1 MKQSVFGLIA
11 QLATSRITLPLIH
24 VETRFRVTGEV
35 VLVEMDQVFEQ
46 NACEPLDVTYTFPLP
61 GSASVHRCEMI
72 VNGRVTRAVVMEEQ
86 DARRTVAEKKA
97 AGHRT
102 ALVEMDR
109 DNVFTLQLG
118 NTAPGDHIVIRFA
131 YFQMLD
137 RLGEGLSLRIP
148 FCPGIRY
155 IPGKPLLRKNR
166 GLGTVDDTDQVP
178 DASRI
183 TPPRIGADHPDAAT
197 IFLHGSLDAS
207 EVELTTCFSPSNPA
221 VIRAAGATLEVELA
235 GEQHFPDRDFVL
247 RWQETAVTE
256 AVPRAWTTRHNGDLY
271 ALLQLRAPRVEA
283 AQAAVDDFAQDIYFL
298 LDRSGSMSG
307 GNWEKAAEALHAFVR
322 ELGANDRVW
331 ITCFESGFQDF
342 SDSLMSRDELLTDEG
357 FIRLAEIG
365 TGGGTELLPALRHVL
380 DVRAAQQSGRPERFV
395 LITDGQ
401 VGNENEILKLVGDV
415 TMAGVTV
422 HTFGIDCSVNDA
434 FLKNLARLTGG
445 RCALLTP
452 DDDIPAAVKDL
463 AVILRRPVLTGL
475 RLASANVDTACESDR
490 LPDLHAGDV
499 HLVPVRLPADEAA
512 TLTIHGHHPDDSE
525 WSMRFD
531 LGAESPGHTSEA
543 ARLLWAHRRCRHLLG
558 NERAREGIEVAIAH
572 NLVCKGT
579 SFVAWDE
586 AEKVTVAKREV
597 YQPSMGIEFYR
608 EADPFEDFED
618 FVSKGP
624 ATQLR
629 YSRYTSYMCCDD
641 VDETPSR
648 SDIAATSSAPPRA
661 IPRLLK
667 TLIDEISPRYHPW
680 PNDAECWYH
689 AKAIWMDECHFS
701 LIWYGLRREVA
712 YLLTLILGQWCW
724 KSNRHWLNL
733 LEIPVFGKCLETFE
747 SCEWWMSISQR
758 RQRRFLALLKHA
770 ESAEGI
776 RVVLANLPPSQ
787 AVSDAIQLIDATLAN
802 LPPSEADTDSI
813 QLVDAAPANAPRKTC
828 S

>member
-24 VETRFRVTGEV
+24 VETRFRVTGEF

-61 GSASVHRCEMI
+61 GSASVYRCEMI

-109 DNVFTLQLG
+109 DNLFNLQLG

-207 EVELTTCFSPSNPA
+207 EVELTTCFCPSNSA

-298 LDRSGSMSG
+298 LDRSGSMDG
-307 GNWEKAAEALHAFVR
+307 GNWRKAAEALHAFVR

-342 SDSLMSRDELLTDEG
+342 SDSLMSRDELLKDEG

-401 VGNENEILKLVGDV
+401 VGNENEILKLVRDG

-445 RCALLTP
+445 RCALMTP

-475 RLASANVDTACESDR
+475 RLTSANVDTASESDH

-499 HLVPVRLPADEAA
+499 HLLPVRLPDDEAA
-512 TLTIHGHHPDDSE
+512 TLTIHGHHPDYSE

-558 NERAREGIEVAIAH
+558 TERAREGIEVAIAH

-597 YQPSMGIEFYR
+597 YQPSMGSALNNTANF
-608 EADPFEDFED
+608 FEDTVTADYLSFCDAIGDEDED
-618 FVSKGP
+618 FSCCFMEDVEPSTINKLDTGP
-624 ATQLR
+624 SF
-629 YSRYTSYMCCDD
+629 YVPD
-641 VDETPSR
+641 VTITPTP
-648 SDIAATSSAPPRA
+648 IAAASSAPQLPRQ
-661 IPRLLK
+661 LK
-667 TLIDEISPRYHPW
+667 TLIDEISPRYGPW
-680 PNDAECWYH
+680 RNDPMSWNH
-689 AKAIWMDECHFS
+689 AKLVWMVEVKDALTHQC
-701 LIWYGLRREVA
+701 GLHREVA
-712 YLLTLILGQWCW
+712 NLLTRILGQWCW
-724 KSNRHWLNL
+724 A
-733 LEIPVFGKCLETFE
+733 V
-747 SCEWWMSISQR
+747 ISQR
-758 RQRRFLALLKHA
+758 RQRMVNALLADAKSVEVLRA
-770 ESAEGI
+770 
-776 RVVLANLPPSQ
+776 VLANLPPSE

-802 LPPSEADTDSI
+802 LPPSEAVSDAI
-813 QLVDAAPANAPRKTC
+813 QLVDAALANAPRKTW
-828 S
+828 SWFKRKSK

>member
-1 MKQSVFGLIA
+1 
-11 QLATSRITLPLIH
+11 
-24 VETRFRVTGEV
+24 
-35 VLVEMDQVFEQ
+35 
-46 NACEPLDVTYTFPLP
+46 
-61 GSASVHRCEMI
+61 
-72 VNGRVTRAVVMEEQ
+72 MEEQ

-307 GNWEKAAEALHAFVR
+307 GNWGKAAEALHAFVR

-331 ITCFESGFQDF
+331 ITCFESDFQDF
-342 SDSLMSRDELLTDEG
+342 SDSLMSRDELLEDEG

-365 TGGGTELLPALRHVL
+365 TGGGTELLPSLRHVL

-401 VGNENEILKLVGDV
+401 VGNENEILKLVRDG

-531 LGAESPGHTSEA
+531 LGAESPGHTSEV
-543 ARLLWAHRRCRHLLG
+543 ARLLWAQRLCRHLLG

-597 YQPSMGIEFYR
+597 YQPSMGIEFDR
-608 EADPFEDFED
+608 EANFFEFKVTEN
-618 FVSKGP
+618 
-624 ATQLR
+624 
-629 YSRYTSYMCCDD
+629 
-641 VDETPSR
+641 
-648 SDIAATSSAPPRA
+648 SAPPPGSFSKRYKVVQA
-661 IPRLLK
+661 YYSRDYDYCMHDDDTPSPDPSPDPPLPRLLT
-667 TLIDEISPRYHPW
+667 TLIDEISPRYRPW
-680 PNDAECWYH
+680 PNDAERYYD
-689 AKAIWMDECHFS
+689 AKAVWMDDCHFS

-724 KSNRHWLNL
+724 KPNRHWLNL

-758 RQRRFLALLKHA
+758 RQRRFLALLKDA

-776 RVVLANLPPSQ
+776 RAVLANLPPSQ

-813 QLVDAAPANAPRKTC
+813 QLVDAALANAPRKTC